1 LAPPTAVLKLPV
13 HKGIQRLT
21 EIPINFRLESVFADL
36 YWKRAVMERATIVKP
51 ATAVTPVLLTPKL
64 VEKMI
69 SRRQQIQ
76 VLKFRTTCTDCV
88 PNY

>member
-1 LAPPTAVLKLPV
+1 
-13 HKGIQRLT
+13 
-21 EIPINFRLESVFADL
+21 
-36 YWKRAVMERATIVKP
+36 MERATIVKP

-69 SRRQQIQ
+69 SRRQQVQ